1 MRHPVTTAAMH
12 SLSSPSR
19 SLFLFFV
26 LLVLLSLAIPC
37 HSSLLSTILVSRHG
51 TRAPNTVTARLCPAN
66 DANVARYS
74 ALDISLEGVTGR
86 GMHQLYQLGEYSRE
100 QYVDSGFLRP
110 YYSNEEMYI
119 RAVGEDRTLQSAV
132 AWGQGLYPAGH
143 GPVGWLSNVPPPL
156 PVYTLPD
163 EVDVLLENRKAG
175 CHQRLKADVEHWDET
190 AGAQQITGFRPL
202 LAQLEALCGVNL
214 SAAIIGSGDNYGDAI
229 KDITDSWTFDFI
241 EHFPPVPGLTLE
253 TLLQFRAFAVQ
264 QLIGRILGTE
274 EQVTYLNG
282 DLPASML
289 GSFEAAVSQHR
300 HNASEAAEGEA
311 AAVRPLKFIAYHGH
325 REMMYALAAYFDI
338 RYNITYPA
346 LPLGAIPPA
355 TSLFFELHHEKDS
368 GSSSGRH
375 SGKRSKKRSSQHEEE
390 EDDDGEDSAYV
401 IKAVLW
407 SPCDSEEV
415 TDAHQ
420 LITPDLSATRQQA
433 VNISHQYY
441 HSNASHLDNTS
452 YALHNASSHLM
463 PAANSSSAANH
474 SAVHNA
480 SVSSPSPPVHLS
492 RSEKQC
498 GGRPIAISKCPRGVC
513 SIAQFRRLIAAQEK
527 ATGPWRQLCRYDDDT
542 GKESWDETRA
552 DDTKVAGAGR
562 TRKHSGDDRGGS
574 SRHHGSSGVA
584 AGKEGDDTEGET
596 ASTGWLVALGCVFAA
611 LLIGGLLYWWFFMR
625 GRPDRSEYRP
635 MPAGRS

>member
-1 MRHPVTTAAMH
+1 
-12 SLSSPSR
+12 
-19 SLFLFFV
+19 
-26 LLVLLSLAIPC
+26 
-37 HSSLLSTILVSRHG
+37 
-51 TRAPNTVTARLCPAN
+51 
-66 DANVARYS
+66 
-74 ALDISLEGVTGR
+74 
-86 GMHQLYQLGEYSRE
+86 MHQLYQLGEYSRE
-100 QYVDSGFLRP
+100 RYVDSGFLRP

-214 SAAIIGSGDNYGDAI
+214 TAAILGSGDNYGDAI

-300 HNASEAAEGEA
+300 HNASEAEEGET

-368 GSSSGRH
+368 GSSSSGRH
-375 SGKRSKKRSSQHEEE
+375 SGKRSKKRSSQQEEE
-390 EDDDGEDSAYV
+390 EEDGEDSAYV

-415 TDAHQ
+415 TDSHQ

-433 VNISHQYY
+433 VNISHALLPQQRLSLMTTP
-441 HSNASHLDNTS
+441 H
-452 YALHNASSHLM
+452 YALHNVSSSHNHSAPQPTSSVSCESLLRCST
-463 PAANSSSAANH
+463 PLRRHARLLCILLVVRSSAA
-474 SAVHNA
+474 V
-480 SVSSPSPPVHLS
+480 VLSPSVQMSTH
-492 RSEKQC
+492 
-498 GGRPIAISKCPRGVC
+498 GVC
-513 SIAQFRRLIAAQEK
+513 SIAAVPPPDCRAGEGDWRRGATSAAM
-527 ATGPWRQLCRYDDDT
+527 TTST
-542 GKESWDETRA
+542 GKEQL
-552 DDTKVAGAGR
+552 GR
-562 TRKHSGDDRGGS
+562 Q
-574 SRHHGSSGVA
+574 
-584 AGKEGDDTEGET
+584 
-596 ASTGWLVALGCVFAA
+596 
-611 LLIGGLLYWWFFMR
+611 
-625 GRPDRSEYRP
+625 
-635 MPAGRS
+635 